1 MSFITFNVEPSDIS
15 AVVTNLTISTQGSSP
30 TIAQVQ
36 AAISGSAA
44 EVTAEAVASGFDPSS
59 LAVTDAAYVLLRRA
73 VVMKTAADVLEAKNR
88 GQGSAGAYYQAQFER
103 VMDTLRRYPQ
113 RVQANNQD
121 GPDLAKYIP
130 QQSATDLQNIAWYSS
145 ISGKVFTGGM

>member
-15 AVVTNLTISTQGSSP
+15 AVVTNLTISAQGSSP

-44 EVTAEAVASGFDPSS
+44 EVAAEAVASGFDPSG
-59 LAVTDAAYVLLRRA
+59 LAVTDAAYVLLQRA
-73 VVMKTAADVLEAKNR
+73 VVMKTAADVMVAKNR
-88 GQGSAGAYYQAQFER
+88 GQGDAGAYYFAQFER
-103 VMDTLRRYPQ
+103 IMDTLRRYPQ
-113 RVQANNQD
+113 RVQANDQD

-130 QQSATDLQNIAWYSS
+130 QQTATDLQNIAWYSS